1 MVLGTVIYNE
11 ILKIPVFGFEEA
23 VYMRREYIREKN
35 SSEAKFGEDFIGFVP
50 GAIYQYAEF
59 TDSSG
64 RAGRAGSISLVK

>member
-1 MVLGTVIYNE
+1 
-11 ILKIPVFGFEEA
+11 
-23 VYMRREYIREKN
+23 MRREYIREKN